1 MSLSFVSG
9 SFLLSVVPLALA
21 AQAGTSKPRTD
32 SETVVFVC
40 EHGSVKSVVA
50 LAYFTQ
56 LARERHLPI
65 RAISRGT
72 APDTAVP
79 YVVREG
85 LRRDGLTLGPFT
97 PTRFTAVD
105 LASAITVISFDQAGV
120 AGLVAG
126 RVPTGTWDG
135 LPAVSENYP
144 VARDSIRARV
154 VRLVDSLTRAR
165 ARKVSPHPR

>member
-1 MSLSFVSG
+1 MLSMVSPV
-9 SFLLSVVPLALA
+9 LS
-21 AQAGTSKPRTD
+21 AQERPPSAPPD

-40 EHGSVKSVVA
+40 EHGTVKSVVA

-72 APDTAVP
+72 APDSGVP
-79 YVVREG
+79 ALVREG
-85 LRRDGLTLGPFT
+85 LRQDGLPLGPFS
-97 PTRFTAVD
+97 PTRFTPRD
-105 LASAITVISFDQAGV
+105 LASAIAVVSFDQPGV

-126 RVPTGTWDG
+126 RVQAVAWDS

-144 VARDSIRARV
+144 VARDSIRHRV
-154 VRLVDSLTRAR
+154 ALLVDSLSRAR
-165 ARKVSPHPR
+165 RQEAARRPH